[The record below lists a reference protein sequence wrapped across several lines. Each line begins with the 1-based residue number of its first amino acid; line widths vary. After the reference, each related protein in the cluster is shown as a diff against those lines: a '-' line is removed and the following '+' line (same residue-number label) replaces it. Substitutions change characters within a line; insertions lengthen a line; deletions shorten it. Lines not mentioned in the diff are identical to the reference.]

1 MRKLVV
7 AAAFLLVST
16 AASAQQDNPTGI
28 FVFVTNPG
36 YGHSDRSGSYWDG
49 AFGMALQRMFTPH
62 VSAELTVSRDHHTVR
77 TTAFDQN
84 GDIIDSRTFTSD
96 STPVDLTARYHF
108 FTDGAWK
115 PYVGAGVRYVESR
128 AFGDLTG
135 GVVWQFRP
143 SLGLRFDGKVVIGHQ
158 PGFNDTFNGSAGL
171 AWRF

>member
-7 AAAFLLVST
+7 AVASLLVST
-16 AASAQQDNPTGI
+16 AALAQQDKPTGV

-36 YGHSDRSGSYWDG
+36 YGQSERSGNHWDG
-49 AFGMALQRMFTPH
+49 AFGVALQRMFTPH
-62 VSAELTVSRDHHTVR
+62 VSGELTVSH
-77 TTAFDQN
+77 DQH
-84 GDIIDSRTFTSD
+84 ISRFAALDQGGNVIAYHTFTAT

-108 FTDGAWK
+108 FSDGAWK
-115 PYVGAGVRYVESR
+115 PYVGAGVRYVDSR

-143 SLGLRFDGKVVIGHQ
+143 SLGLRFDGKVILGNQ
-158 PGFNDTFNGSAGL
+158 PRFNDTFNGSAGL